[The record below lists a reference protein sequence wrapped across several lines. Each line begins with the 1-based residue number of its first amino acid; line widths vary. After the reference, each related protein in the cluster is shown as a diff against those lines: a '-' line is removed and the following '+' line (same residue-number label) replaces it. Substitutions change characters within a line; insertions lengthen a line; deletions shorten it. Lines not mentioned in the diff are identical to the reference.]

1 MDERELRHLFRGAYD
16 HVPPP
21 RDPFCRVRESSD
33 QRRAQWGYAIACG
46 LAGLMALFTLVALLL
61 VRHLNSAPTEGMAYQ
76 PGTAAT
82 AAVVPSPVEVAQ
94 VANVVSERPTPR
106 VAALSDQVA
115 LVSVGDSILRASDAG
130 RTWRTVYP
138 GRHDHAG
145 NVRDLEWVTRDVA
158 LAASNY
164 GLLRSDDGG
173 NSWRLVNARP
183 DLRRLDFVSASEGYV
198 VAGTDA
204 QGSDW
209 RLLRTDDGG
218 AAFTA
223 YPVGLLP
230 ATWVQWVSDTHAWA
244 AGPEGVV
251 ATTDGG
257 EHWQPQL
264 TFDKGVFSDAQVGF
278 VDAGHGFA
286 YLRSANGQSAPTVY
300 QTFDG
305 GRHWRSV
312 GAPPDTGSGLHDD
325 QLAVTG
331 PSSAEIVTR
340 SEADGVVRCTLSGS
354 AAAWKCLPQPL
365 TAEAGAREVA
375 RRAFRLLTA
384 LRGDQVVIAASSD
397 WGTTWSTVEV
407 DATAWTR
414 R

>member
-1 MDERELRHLFRGAYD
+1 MDERELRQLFHSAYD
-16 HVPPP
+16 RVPPP
-21 RDPFCRVRESSD
+21 RDPFCRVRESCD
-33 QRRAQWGYAIACG
+33 RRRAQWLYATAGG
-46 LAGLMALFTLVALLL
+46 LAGLMALFTLAALLF
-61 VRHLNSAPTEGMAYQ
+61 VRDPNSTPSAGMAYR
-76 PGTAAT
+76 PVTGAT
-82 AAVVPSPVEVAQ
+82 APVVVSPVEVAQ
-94 VANVVSERPTPR
+94 VANVISERPTPR

-115 LVSVGDSILRASDAG
+115 LVSVGDSILRASDGG

-158 LAASNY
+158 FAASNY

-173 NSWRLVNARP
+173 KSWRLVNARP
-183 DLRRLDFVSASEGYV
+183 DLRRLDFVSGSEGYV

-209 RLLRTDDGG
+209 HLLRTDDGG

-230 ATWVQWVSDTHAWA
+230 VTWVQWVSDTQAWA

-257 EHWQPQL
+257 EHWQAQL
-264 TFDKGVFSDAQVGF
+264 TLGKGVFSDAQVGF
-278 VDAGHGFA
+278 VDAGHGFV
-286 YLRSANGQSAPTVY
+286 YVRGANGQSASTVY
-300 QTFDG
+300 QTSDG
-305 GRHWRSV
+305 GRHWRGV
-312 GAPPDTGSGLHDD
+312 GAPDTRSALQDD

-331 PSSAEIVTR
+331 PLNAEIVAR

-354 AAAWKCLPQPL
+354 AAGWKCFPQPL

-375 RRAFRLLTA
+375 RGPFRLLTA
-384 LRGDQVVIAASSD
+384 LRGDQVVIAVSSD
-397 WGTTWSTVEV
+397 GGTTWSTVEV
-407 DATAWTR
+407 DASAWTR

>member
-1 MDERELRHLFRGAYD
+1 MDERELRQLFHAAFDR
-16 HVPPP
+16 VQPL
-21 RDPFCRVRESSD
+21 RDPFRRVRESSD
-33 QRRAQWGYAIACG
+33 QRRAQWGYAIAGG
-46 LAGLMALFTLVALLL
+46 LAGLMAVFALVALLL
-61 VRHLNSAPTEGMAYQ
+61 LRHLTSAPSAGMAYH
-76 PGTAAT
+76 PVTGETAP
-82 AAVVPSPVEVAQ
+82 VVLRPVEVAQ

-145 NVRDLEWVTRDVA
+145 NVRDLEWVSRDIA
-158 LAASNY
+158 FAASNY

-173 NSWRLVNARP
+173 KSWRLVNARP
-183 DLRRLDFVSASEGYV
+183 DLRRLDFVSGSEGYV

-204 QGSDW
+204 QASDW
-209 RLLRTDDGG
+209 HLLRTDDGG

-230 ATWVQWVSDTHAWA
+230 VTWVQWVSDTHAWA

-257 EHWQPQL
+257 EHWQAQL
-264 TFDKGVFSDAQVGF
+264 TFGKGVFSDAQVGF

-286 YLRSANGQSAPTVY
+286 YLRSAAGQSAQTVY
-300 QTFDG
+300 QTSDG
-305 GRHWRSV
+305 GRHWRGV
-312 GAPPDTGSGLHDD
+312 GAPDTRSGLQDD

-340 SEADGVVRCTLSGS
+340 SEAEGVVRCALSGS
-354 AAAWKCLPQPL
+354 GDGWKCLLQPL

-375 RRAFRLLTA
+375 RGPFRLMTA

-397 WGTTWSTVEV
+397 GGTTWSTVEV
-407 DATAWTR
+407 DASAWTR

>member
-1 MDERELRHLFRGAYD
+1 MDEHELRQLFHGTYD
-16 HVPPP
+16 RVQPL

-33 QRRAQWGYAIACG
+33 QRRAQWGYAISGG
-46 LAGLMALFTLVALLL
+46 LAALLAFFTLVALLL
-61 VRHLNSAPTEGMAYQ
+61 VRHGSSAPSAGMAYQ
-76 PGTAAT
+76 PVTGAT
-82 AAVVPSPVEVAQ
+82 APVVLSPVEVAQ

-130 RTWRTVYP
+130 QTWRTVYP

-158 LAASNY
+158 FAASNY

-173 NSWRLVNARP
+173 RSWRLVNARP
-183 DLRRLDFVSASEGYV
+183 DLRRLDFVSGSEGYV

-209 RLLRTDDGG
+209 HLLRTDDGG

-230 ATWVQWVSDTHAWA
+230 VTWVQWVSDTHAWA
-244 AGPEGVV
+244 AGPQGVV

-257 EHWQPQL
+257 EHWQEQL
-264 TFDKGVFSDAQVGF
+264 TFGKGVFSDTQVGF

-286 YLRSANGQSAPTVY
+286 YLRSADGQSAPTVY
-300 QTFDG
+300 QTSDG
-305 GRHWRSV
+305 GRHWRGV
-312 GAPPDTGSGLHDD
+312 GAPDTRSGLKDD

-331 PSSAEIVTR
+331 PSSAEIITR

-354 AAAWKCLPQPL
+354 AAGWKCLPQPL
-365 TAEAGAREVA
+365 TAETGAREVA
-375 RRAFRLLTA
+375 RGPFRLLTA

-397 WGTTWSTVEV
+397 AGTTWSTVEV
-407 DATAWTR
+407 DAAAWTR